1 MKPIRLKARLSLAF
15 FLVVAVMFAAISF
28 AANGL
33 LANQF
38 KHYAIDKQN
47 QKIEALAGLFASRYA
62 DWGNRWDPAGVESI
76 GVNALS
82 EGWLIRLQDQDGQIL
97 WDAQVHNQGMC
108 SLMLANIAERMHG
121 QFADFQGGYTEVS
134 RPLTSSGQAIG
145 QVDIGFYGPYSYSEV
160 DLEFIS
166 RLNQLLLL
174 AAVFSMAIAA
184 VLGLMIARQLTGP
197 ITRAIQTTRRIADGH
212 YTDRITVEKG
222 PRELDEL
229 TESINSLAESL
240 GRQETLR
247 KQLTNDVAHELRT
260 PLAVLQSHL
269 EAMIDGTWQ
278 ADHKRLESC
287 HGEVVR
293 ISNLV
298 KDLERLTQIEQGN
311 LSLHQEAVDLK
322 ALLQRIGLN
331 FQRDYSSKNVQLAI
345 EVDPVLIQADTDK
358 LSQVFVNLLANALKY
373 TNPGGKVRVFSQL
386 EPAAKL
392 VHIVVQDSGIG
403 ISPADQLQIF
413 ERFYR
418 ADKSRNRETGGSGI
432 GLAIVKSI
440 VEAHGGLV
448 SVESEPGQGSLF
460 RVTLPLD

>member
-38 KHYAIDKQN
+38 KNYAINKQN
-47 QKIEALAGLFASRYA
+47 QRIETFVDVFASRYV

-82 EGWLIRLQDQDGQIL
+82 EGFLIRLKDQGGKTL
-97 WDAQVHNQGMC
+97 WDAQVHNHGMC
-108 SLMLANIAERMHG
+108 SLMLANIAERMQS
-121 QFADFQGGYTEVS
+121 QFDNFQGGYTEQTRELIVAGES
-134 RPLTSSGQAIG
+134 IG
-145 QVDIGFYGPYSYSEV
+145 WVDIGYYGPYSYSEV
-160 DLEFIS
+160 DLAFLK

-174 AAVFSMAIAA
+174 AAILSMAIAA
-184 VLGLMIARQLTGP
+184 ILGLLIARQLTGP
-197 ITRAIQTTRRIADGH
+197 ITRAIQTTRRIASGH
-212 YTDRITVEKG
+212 YTDRLAAEKG
-222 PRELDEL
+222 PRELSDL

-240 GRQETLR
+240 GRQETMR

-278 ADHKRLESC
+278 ADQKRLESC

-293 ISNLV
+293 ISSLV
-298 KDLERLTQIEQGN
+298 KDLEKLTQIEQGN
-311 LSLHQEAVDLK
+311 LSLQKEAVDLQ
-322 ALLQRIGLN
+322 ALMQRIDLN
-331 FQRDYSSKNVQLAI
+331 FQRDFASKNVQLNI
-345 EVDPVLIQADTDK
+345 QVDPVVIQGDTDK
-358 LSQVFVNLLANALKY
+358 LSQVFINLLANALKY
-373 TNPGGKVRVFSQL
+373 TNPGGSVRVFSHVTGNQVTVSVADTGNGIAP
-386 EPAAKL
+386 EDL
-392 VHIVVQDSGIG
+392 V
-403 ISPADQLQIF
+403 QIF

-418 ADKSRNRETGGSGI
+418 ADKSRTRETGGSGI

-448 SVESEPGQGSLF
+448 TVESQPGQGSVF
-460 RVTLPLD
+460 QVTLPLD